1 MTKKEI
7 AFNAAEAA
15 IIAAHS
21 YLESIG
27 ISKNFDNSDLYDEVI
42 WQFIRTWG
50 SREFSPFLKIL
61 DFEALLY
68 PGANATDYEGQI
80 IPQSVALAVIDTAKK
95 LLNSEETEDF
105 KLSNLMREHLRSIID
120 NGLPYGVKVSDTE

>member
-27 ISKNFDNSDLYDEVI
+27 ISKNFDNSDLYDEVM
-42 WQFIRTWG
+42 WQFIRTWS
-50 SREFSPFLKIL
+50 SRELSPFLKIL

-68 PGANATDYEGQI
+68 PGADRDNFAGQT
-80 IPQSVALAVIDTAKK
+80 IPRDVALDIIETAKK
-95 LLNSEETEDF
+95 LLNFEETEDC
-105 KLSNLMREHLRSIID
+105 KLSNLLREHLRSIID